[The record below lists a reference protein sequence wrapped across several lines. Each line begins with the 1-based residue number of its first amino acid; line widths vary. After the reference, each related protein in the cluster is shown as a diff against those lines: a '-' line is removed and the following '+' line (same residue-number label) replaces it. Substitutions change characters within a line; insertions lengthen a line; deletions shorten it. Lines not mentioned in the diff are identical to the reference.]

1 MSDRYSCK
9 RVRLPSTRPS
19 AWLVDKTVQAAKR
32 EGKWVGVCGGIA
44 GDTKG
49 AAILMGLGVSELSV
63 SIPSIAAVKAHIRS
77 LSLAE
82 MQSIAQQALQC
93 RTAAEVRS
101 L

>member
-1 MSDRYSCK
+1 M
-9 RVRLPSTRPS
+9 
-19 AWLVDKTVQAAKR
+19 
-32 EGKWVGVCGGIA
+32 GVWGGIA